1 MIIETDNIPA
11 KMSASLVRAV
21 CFLAMNPHVGVT
33 KLTEYLGLSLAATSS
48 LMVGAETAGLVK
60 YGIDPA
66 DRRKAQLKLTS
77 KGRDLVAKL
86 QPEGAGA

>member
-21 CFLAMNPHVGVT
+21 CFLTINPQVGVT
-33 KLTEYLGLSLAATSS
+33 KLSKYLGLSQAATSS
-48 LMVGAETAGLVK
+48 IMIGAESDGLVT
-60 YGIDPA
+60 YVSDPA